1 MWGGE
6 KKPNMA
12 KINTLIGQGT
22 KIAGDVSF
30 NGGLHVEGEIKG
42 NVMADGQG
50 QNVLILSE
58 KGIIEGDVRVPNLV
72 LNGQVQGNVYVAQ
85 QLDLLAHT
93 RINGNVYYN
102 LLEMASGAEV
112 NGNLVHCKDET
123 ESAEYRE
130 AEVEEM
136 PMAMVEEIS
145 QAGDNS

>member
-1 MWGGE
+1 MWGG
-6 KKPNMA
+6 KKRPNMA

-22 KIAGDVSF
+22 NIAGDVNF
-30 NGGLHVEGEIKG
+30 TGGLHVEGKIKG
-42 NVMADGQG
+42 NVVADGQG

-58 KGIIEGDVRVPNLV
+58 KGIIEGDVKVPNLV
-72 LNGQVQGNVYVAQ
+72 LNGHVQGNVYAAQ
-85 QLDLLAHT
+85 RLDLLAHT

-123 ESAEYRE
+123 GSVEYRE

-145 QAGDNS
+145 QAENNS